1 MTKTTKRSTKKL
13 PIPTFS
19 SYEQEAN
26 FWDTHDTTDYAFE
39 PVCVKVAKPLGNIVS
54 VRFETETLKK
64 IDEQAESKGLGTAS
78 LIRMWTMERLNATT
92 QPSLYEDPRK
102 P

>member
-1 MTKTTKRSTKKL
+1 MTKTSKRSAKKL

-19 SYEQEAN
+19 NYEEEAN

-39 PVCVKVAKPLGNIVS
+39 PIRVKIAKPLCNIIS

-78 LIRMWTMERLNATT
+78 LIRMWTMERLNATI
-92 QPSLYEDPRK
+92 QQ
-102 P
+102 